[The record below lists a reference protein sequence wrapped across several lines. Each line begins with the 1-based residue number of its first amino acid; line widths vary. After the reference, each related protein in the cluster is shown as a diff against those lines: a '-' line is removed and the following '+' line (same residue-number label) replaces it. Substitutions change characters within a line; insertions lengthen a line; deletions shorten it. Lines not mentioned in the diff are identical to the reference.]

1 MIKTIAAL
9 VFSFLLGASLSFVFF
24 YHATHYVFWELVWE
38 FWAVVAVASATGLGI
53 SLYLSRTRPEMPPI
67 AVEKN
72 NQEVEKLREEFN
84 NFQKEVKQAMRGHL
98 KVSILFWTYFYKK
111 EKIKTFEEAKKEV
124 FQDLKREFP
133 HIRWVESMLEDIRQE
148 LIKYSK

>member
-1 MIKTIAAL
+1 MFKTIAAL

-24 YHATHYVFWELVWE
+24 YHATHYVFWELAWE
-38 FWAVVAVASATGLGI
+38 FWAIIAAASAAGLGI
-53 SLYLSRTRPEMPPI
+53 SLYLSRTRPEMAPAI
-67 AVEKN
+67 EDHK
-72 NQEVEKLREEFN
+72 EVEKLREEFN
-84 NFQKEVKQAMRGHL
+84 TFQKEIKQAMRGHL

-133 HIRWVESMLEDIRQE
+133 HSRWMESMLEDIRQE